1 MRKTSLC
8 IATRLRGCLTVCD
21 RFGGRACSR
30 LGVRVC
36 AGVLLAS
43 VLSFS
48 EEFVQDLGE
57 SSVFATTSV
66 EKPLQASSSYAEVK
80 PEAWEGRGLSAAEV
94 LASLP
99 GVQYTRQGGVGS
111 FQTVSIRGVSAKNIV
126 VCIDGVPLND
136 ASGGAV
142 DLGTIDL
149 NQVEKIEVY
158 KDRVP
163 AKFGGRGIGG
173 AINFVTKG
181 SRPAESV
188 LSPDEKKSGRV
199 LLSYGSHNTWEASTQ
214 LLSRLT
220 DSASVSASLSV
231 RHSDNDYEFD
241 SENGTPYN
249 PDDDFTDTRRNAEF
263 TEYSGLF
270 KARVLHSN
278 GVFSTVNLN
287 FSRSE
292 GGNPGRDDYQTT
304 TAGYKGEFA
313 TAIYRA
319 ELPQLWNWLWLELSL
334 TGRFEKAVSHSY
346 YPLDH
351 LGYMLPDMQEY
362 GTAGYSLVPEIV
374 ANYSGERLEA
384 NLRLSVDASYYS
396 KRGTSSSKW
405 NLMRVSTNVSG
416 DVSYDIIRN
425 LSIGGEASA
434 LIVKDDLHGGK
445 FIQPTTSLTL
455 KTAKERDVS
464 WTGRG
469 FVRYDAADSRYGG
482 NLSFA
487 RLARTPQLMELYG
500 VYPGMVSNPDLK
512 DESALRFEIGGYYMI
527 PKSNTAIRA
536 TYFETQV
543 DNGIYWLV
551 SAGFAKPKN
560 VGKSH
565 IRGVE
570 AELESRPKKWLS
582 VILRA
587 TFQDA
592 EDRSDEKYY
601 YGKQLPNEPAR
612 SYYAEA
618 KFDLPYHFDF
628 TWTSEYRTEIFDD
641 RANRIKQP
649 AVDLH
654 HFSLGYNPFKKTRLV
669 FALRNLTDETYRN
682 PYISFP
688 TPGREYKLTLTQGF

>member
-8 IATRLRGCLTVCD
+8 IATRLRGCLTVC
-21 RFGGRACSR
+21 GGIYSR
-30 LGVRVC
+30 VGVRVC

-48 EEFVQDLGE
+48 EEFIQDLGE
-57 SSVFATTSV
+57 SSVYETTSV

-181 SRPAESV
+181 SKPAETV
-188 LSPDEKKSGRV
+188 LKPEEKKSGRV

-220 DSASVSASLSV
+220 DSASVSASLSA
-231 RHSDNDYEFD
+231 RHSDNDYEFK
-241 SENGTPYN
+241 SQNGTPYN
-249 PDDDFTDTRRNAEF
+249 PDDDFSDKRRNAEF

-278 GVFSTVNLN
+278 GVFSTLNMN

-292 GGNPGRDDYQTT
+292 GGNPGRDDYQTSV
-304 TAGYKGEFA
+304 AGYKGEFA
-313 TAIYRA
+313 QTTYRA
-319 ELPQLWNWLWLELSL
+319 ELPQLLGWLWLELSL
-334 TGRFEKAVSHSY
+334 TGKYEKATSHSY

-351 LGYMLPDMQEY
+351 LGYDLPGVQEY
-362 GTAGYSLVPEIV
+362 GAAGYTLVPEIV
-374 ANYSGERLEA
+374 ASYSAERLDA
-384 NLRLSVDASYYS
+384 NVRLSMDAAYYE

-405 NLMRVSTNVSG
+405 NLMRIATNISG
-416 DVSYDIIRN
+416 DVSYDIIKN
-425 LSIGGEASA
+425 LSVGGEASA
-434 LIVKDDLHGGK
+434 SIVKDDVHGGK
-445 FIQPTTSLTL
+445 FVQPTTAKTL
-455 KTAKERDVS
+455 KTENVRSVS
-464 WTGRG
+464 WTSRG
-469 FVRYDAADSRYGG
+469 FVRYDAPNSRYGG
-482 NLSFA
+482 NVSFGRFA
-487 RLARTPQLMELYG
+487 RMPQLMELYG
-500 VYPGMVSNPDLK
+500 VYPGMLSNPDLK
-512 DESALRFEIGGYYMI
+512 DESALRFEVGGYYMI

-536 TYFETQV
+536 TYFETHV
-543 DNGIYWLV
+543 ENGIYWLV
-551 SAGFAKPKN
+551 SGGFSKPVN
-560 VGKSH
+560 IGESH
-565 IRGVE
+565 VRGFE
-570 AELESRPKKWLS
+570 AELESKPKKWLS

-587 TFQDA
+587 TFQNA
-592 EDRSDEKYY
+592 EDRSDETYY
-601 YGKQLPNEPAR
+601 HGKQLPNEPAR

-618 KFDLPYHFDF
+618 RFDLPHHLDF
-628 TWTSEYRTEIFDD
+628 TWTSEYRTEIYDD

-654 HFSLGYNPFKKTRLV
+654 HFVLGYAPFEKTRLV

>member
-1 MRKTSLC
+1 M
-8 IATRLRGCLTVCD
+8 
-21 RFGGRACSR
+21 
-30 LGVRVC
+30 C
-36 AGVLLAS
+36 AAVLLAS
-43 VLSFS
+43 VFCFS
-48 EEFVQDLGE
+48 EEFIQDLGE
-57 SSVFATTSV
+57 SSVFGVTAENV
-66 EKPLQASSSYAEVK
+66 KPLQASSSYAEVM

-126 VCIDGVPLND
+126 VCMDGIPLND

-142 DLGTIDL
+142 DFGSIDL
-149 NQVEKIEVY
+149 NQIEKIEVY

-173 AINFVTKG
+173 AINFITKG
-181 SRPAESV
+181 SKPAEAV
-188 LSPDEKKSGRV
+188 LKPDEKKSGRV
-199 LLSYGSHNTWEASTQ
+199 LLSYGSHNTWETSTQ

-263 TEYSGLF
+263 TEYSGLA
-270 KARVLHSN
+270 KARVLHAN
-278 GVFSTVNLN
+278 GVFSTLNFN

-292 GGNPGRDDYQTT
+292 GGNPGRDDYQTSV
-304 TAGYKGEFA
+304 AGYKGEFA
-313 TAIYRA
+313 QVMYRA
-319 ELPQLWNWLWLELSL
+319 ELPQLWNWLWLEFSL
-334 TGRFEKAVSHSY
+334 AGKYEKATSHSY

-351 LGYMLPDMQEY
+351 LGYDLPGVQEY
-362 GTAGYSLVPEIV
+362 GAAGYTLVPEIV
-374 ANYSGERLEA
+374 ASYSAERLDA
-384 NLRLSVDASYYS
+384 NVRLSMDAAYYE

-405 NLMRVSTNVSG
+405 NLMRVATNLSG
-416 DVSYDIIRN
+416 DVSYGVVKN
-425 LSIGGEASA
+425 LSVGGEASTS
-434 LIVKDDLHGGK
+434 IVKDDVHGGK
-445 FIQPTTSLTL
+445 FVQPTTAKSL
-455 KTAKERDVS
+455 KTENVRSVS

-469 FVRYDAADSRYGG
+469 FVRYDAPNSRYGG
-482 NLSFA
+482 NVSFGRFA
-487 RLARTPQLMELYG
+487 RMPQLMEVYG
-500 VYPGMVSNPDLK
+500 VYPGMLSNPDLK
-512 DESALRFEIGGYYMI
+512 DESALRFEVGGYYMI

-536 TYFETQV
+536 TYFETHV
-543 DNGIYWLV
+543 ENGIYWLV
-551 SAGFAKPKN
+551 SGGFSKPVN
-560 VGKSH
+560 IGESH
-565 IRGVE
+565 VRGLE
-570 AELESRPKKWLS
+570 AELESKPKKWLS

-601 YGKQLPNEPAR
+601 NGKQLPNEPSR

-618 KFDLPYHFDF
+618 RFDLPYHFDL

-654 HFSLGYNPFKKTRLV
+654 HFALGYAPFEKTRLV
-669 FALRNLTDETYRN
+669 FALRNLTNETYRN
-682 PYISFP
+682 PYISYP

>member
-1 MRKTSLC
+1 M
-8 IATRLRGCLTVCD
+8 
-21 RFGGRACSR
+21 
-30 LGVRVC
+30 C
-36 AGVLLAS
+36 AAVLLAS
-43 VLSFS
+43 VSSFS
-48 EEFVQDLGE
+48 EEFIQDLGE
-57 SSVFATTSV
+57 SSVFGVTAENV
-66 EKPLQASSSYAEVK
+66 KPLQASSSYAEVT

-126 VCIDGVPLND
+126 VCMDGIPLND

-142 DLGTIDL
+142 DFGSIDL
-149 NQVEKIEVY
+149 NQIEKIEVY

-173 AINFVTKG
+173 AINFITKG
-181 SRPAESV
+181 SKPAEAV
-188 LSPDEKKSGRV
+188 LKPDEKKSGRV
-199 LLSYGSHNTWEASTQ
+199 LLSYGSHNTWETSTQ

-263 TEYSGLF
+263 TEYSGLA
-270 KARVLHSN
+270 KARVLHAN
-278 GVFSTVNLN
+278 GVFSTLNFN

-292 GGNPGRDDYQTT
+292 GGNPGRDDYQTSV
-304 TAGYKGEFA
+304 AGYKGEFA
-313 TAIYRA
+313 QVMYRA
-319 ELPQLWNWLWLELSL
+319 ELPQLWNWLWLEFSL
-334 TGRFEKAVSHSY
+334 AGKYEKATSHSY

-351 LGYMLPDMQEY
+351 LGYDLPGVQEY
-362 GTAGYSLVPEIV
+362 GAAGYTLVPEIV
-374 ANYSGERLEA
+374 ANYSGERLDA
-384 NLRLSVDASYYS
+384 NVRLSMDAAYYE

-405 NLMRVSTNVSG
+405 NLMRVATNLSG
-416 DVSYDIIRN
+416 DVSYGVVKN
-425 LSIGGEASA
+425 LSVGGEASTS
-434 LIVKDDLHGGK
+434 IVKDDVHGGK
-445 FIQPTTSLTL
+445 FVQPTTAKTL
-455 KTAKERDVS
+455 KTENVRNIS
-464 WTGRG
+464 WTSRG
-469 FVRYDAADSRYGG
+469 FVRYDAPNSRYGG
-482 NLSFA
+482 NVSFGCFA
-487 RLARTPQLMELYG
+487 RMPQLMEVYG
-500 VYPGMVSNPDLK
+500 VYPGMLSNPDLK
-512 DESALRFEIGGYYMI
+512 DESALRFEVGGYYMI

-536 TYFETQV
+536 TYFETLV
-543 DNGIYWLV
+543 ENGIYWLV
-551 SAGFAKPKN
+551 SGGFSKPVN
-560 VGKSH
+560 IGESH
-565 IRGVE
+565 VRGLE
-570 AELESRPKKWLS
+570 AELESKPKKWLS

-601 YGKQLPNEPAR
+601 NGKQLPNEPSR

-618 KFDLPYHFDF
+618 KFDLPHHFDF

-649 AVDLH
+649 AVALH
-654 HFSLGYNPFKKTRLV
+654 HFALGYMPFEKTRLV

>member
-1 MRKTSLC
+1 M
-8 IATRLRGCLTVCD
+8 RGCLT
-21 RFGGRACSR
+21 ACSCSSGL

-43 VLSFS
+43 VSGFS

-57 SSVFATTSV
+57 SSVYGVASENV
-66 EKPLQASSSYAEVK
+66 KPLQASSSYAEVL
-80 PEAWEGRGLSAAEV
+80 PEVWEGRSLSAAEV

-111 FQTVSIRGVSAKNIV
+111 FQTVSIRGISAKNIV
-126 VCIDGVPLND
+126 VCMDGIPLND

-142 DLGTIDL
+142 DFGSIDL

-181 SRPAESV
+181 SKPAEAV
-188 LSPDEKKSGRV
+188 LKPEDKKSGRV

-220 DSASVSASLSV
+220 DSASVSASLSA

-241 SENGTPYN
+241 SQNGTPYN
-249 PDDDFTDTRRNAEF
+249 PNDDFKDTRRNAEF

-270 KARVLHSN
+270 KARVLHTN
-278 GVFSTVNLN
+278 GVFSTLNMN

-292 GGNPGRDDYQTT
+292 GGNPGRDDYQTSV
-304 TAGYKGEFA
+304 AGYKGEFA
-313 TAIYRA
+313 QATYRA
-319 ELPQLWNWLWLELSL
+319 ELPQLLGWLWLEMSL
-334 TGRFEKAVSHSY
+334 TGKFEKATSHSY

-351 LGYMLPDMQEY
+351 LGYDLPGLQEY
-362 GTAGYSLVPEIV
+362 GSAGYSLVPEVV
-374 ANYSGERLEA
+374 ANYSGDRLNA
-384 NLRLSVDASYYS
+384 NLRMSLDASYYE
-396 KRGTSSSKW
+396 KRGTTSSKW
-405 NLMRVSTNVSG
+405 NLARVATNVSF
-416 DVSYDIIRN
+416 DVEYDFVKN
-425 LSIGGEASA
+425 LTVGGEASA

-445 FIQPTTSLTL
+445 FVHPTASKTL
-455 KTAKERDVS
+455 KSAKDRNVS

-469 FVRYDAADSRYGG
+469 FLRYDAPDSRYGG
-482 NLSFA
+482 NVSFG
-487 RLARTPQLMELYG
+487 RFVRTPQLMELYG
-500 VYPGMVSNPDLK
+500 VHPGMLSNPDLK
-512 DESALRFEIGGYYMI
+512 DESALRFEVGGYYMI

-536 TYFETQV
+536 TYFETDV
-543 DNGIYWLV
+543 ENGIYWLV
-551 SAGFAKPKN
+551 SGGFSKPQN
-560 VGKSH
+560 IGKSH
-565 IRGVE
+565 VRGFE
-570 AELESRPKKWLS
+570 AELESKPKKWLS

-592 EDRSDEKYY
+592 EDGSKEKYY
-601 YGKQLPNEPAR
+601 TGKKLPNEPAR

-618 KFDLPYHFDF
+618 RFDLPYHLDL

-654 HFSLGYNPFKKTRLV
+654 HVSLGYTPFEKTRLV

-682 PYISFP
+682 PYVPFP